1 MVPSQSSLLRIVFC
15 DKYINNDISDNIE
28 KVKPIKLSPKKL
40 IQEKLIQEK
49 LIQENLIQEDNMKR
63 KISIDNFMKYSWA
76 WTM

>member
-40 IQEKLIQEK
+40 IQEN